1 MADIK
6 FDCPRCKQSLE
17 APDDMAGQHV
27 VCPTCTHRF
36 TIPTPTT
43 TRAHSA
49 KPPTS
54 GNKLHLIGAPTILVI
69 LLALTLPFL
78 SVSCSNQ
85 KLVSSSGYK
94 LLANISH
101 DSATYSESFPTEH
114 GNAWFVAAVAI
125 VAVAGVMTTVSCI
138 LLAFRRNRNLL
149 RISIALSV
157 IGILATLALGYYFG
171 VRAEGEIKA
180 NQSSAI
186 EDSEGWE
193 ALGAAM
199 AASLNISIN
208 MDAGYYLLI
217 AALVLGL
224 TGLLV
229 PAILQKP
236 LNTGR
241 IVGGS
246 ITGSVLGLVLI
257 YSISMCL
264 NTLAKPAR
272 YSSPEEMSG
281 MFDQPSSSPS
291 RTTLPGPEG
300 PAADPFSLEPSPT
313 ASRPT
318 EYKATLP
325 ERFLDFTL
333 GCSIDEAMR
342 VVESG
347 AQRVSRAGDTGN
359 RAEQYTLMYYGNN
372 SLADAD
378 NTMLMFWRGKLYM
391 VIVVFSGDNDKCE
404 RLFQVLKHKVTQ
416 KYGKE
421 KSIIAFS
428 DKAEW
433 SLRGLTVGLER
444 EIGIM
449 EDGKVY
455 LAGIHD
461 WLSSEV
467 EKHKLQ
473 TEADGL
479 GEL

>member
-1 MADIK
+1 
-6 FDCPRCKQSLE
+6 
-17 APDDMAGQHV
+17 
-27 VCPTCTHRF
+27 
-36 TIPTPTT
+36 
-43 TRAHSA
+43 
-49 KPPTS
+49 
-54 GNKLHLIGAPTILVI
+54 
-69 LLALTLPFL
+69 
-78 SVSCSNQ
+78 
-85 KLVSSSGYK
+85 
-94 LLANISH
+94 
-101 DSATYSESFPTEH
+101 
-114 GNAWFVAAVAI
+114 
-125 VAVAGVMTTVSCI
+125 
-138 LLAFRRNRNLL
+138 
-149 RISIALSV
+149 
-157 IGILATLALGYYFG
+157 
-171 VRAEGEIKA
+171 
-180 NQSSAI
+180 
-186 EDSEGWE
+186 
-193 ALGAAM
+193 
-199 AASLNISIN
+199 

-229 PAILQKP
+229 PAIIQKP
-236 LNTGR
+236 LNTGK

-264 NTLAKPAR
+264 NTLARPAR
-272 YSSPEEMSG
+272 YNSAEEKSG
-281 MFDQPSSSPS
+281 IFDQPSSSPS
-291 RTTLPGPEG
+291 RTTLPGPEDSR
-300 PAADPFSLEPSPT
+300 ADPSSFEPSPT

-318 EYKATLP
+318 EYKALLP

-333 GCSIDEAMR
+333 GCSIEEAMR

-347 AQRVSRAGDTGN
+347 AQHVSLAGVNGN
-359 RAEQYTLMYYGNN
+359 RSGQYTLMYYGNN

-391 VIVVFSGDNDKCE
+391 VIAVFSGDNDKCE

-433 SLRGLTVGLER
+433 SLHGLTVGLER

-455 LAGIHD
+455 LGGMHD
-461 WLSSEV
+461 WLSNKV

-473 TEADGL
+473 TEADDL